1 MPDGLVIPS
10 DATDADVR
18 QLASDPWLAS
28 LPADALFAVRSSGIG
43 EDSEGHAFAGIHE
56 TQLNVRRD
64 QIVEAV
70 LGCRRSATSER
81 AIAYRK
87 ARGLEDE
94 DDDDRI
100 GVLVQRMVPAVT
112 SGVAFTVNPIT
123 GADQIVIN
131 AAPGLGEALLS
142 GRVTPDEFRLRKSD
156 LGVLSSR
163 RVSDTSDT
171 SEVSEASDPSEASEA
186 SDLATLGRLL
196 VRIEQLYGAPQDVE
210 WDQGH
215 FFNSAVQFRTTV
227 MVVAQLMGHVN
238 ATGESKGV
246 VYKLGCR
253 KARDAVAAYRA
264 HPDLPSDLNRHRRKV
279 ERVVVGIAN
288 ELLHLQGVRFD
299 LDHV

>member
-1 MPDGLVIPS
+1 MLMFSPVATFKTLDDITLDDLPLVGGKASNCARLKQAGIPVPDGLVIPT

-18 QLASDPWLAS
+18 QLASGPWLAS

-43 EDSEGHAFAGIHE
+43 EDSEGHSFAGIHE

-70 LGCRRSATSER
+70 VGRRRSATSEQ
-81 AIAYRK
+81 AMAYRK

-123 GADQIVIN
+123 GADEIVIN
-131 AAPGLGEALLS
+131 AAPGLGEALVS

-171 SEVSEASDPSEASEA
+171 SEVSEASD
-186 SDLATLGRLL
+186 LAALGRLL
-196 VRIEQLYGAPQDVE
+196 VRIEQLYGAPQDLE
-210 WDQGH
+210 WCHDGQQYWIVQSRPVTTQREVRTQNSELRTYRSELRTPDPEWTRANVAEVLPDQL
-215 FFNSAVQFRTTV
+215 SPQ
-227 MVVAQLMGHVN
+227 
-238 ATGESKGV
+238 
-246 VYKLGCR
+246 
-253 KARDAVAAYRA
+253 
-264 HPDLPSDLNRHRRKV
+264 
-279 ERVVVGIAN
+279 
-288 ELLHLQGVRFD
+288 
-299 LDHV
+299 